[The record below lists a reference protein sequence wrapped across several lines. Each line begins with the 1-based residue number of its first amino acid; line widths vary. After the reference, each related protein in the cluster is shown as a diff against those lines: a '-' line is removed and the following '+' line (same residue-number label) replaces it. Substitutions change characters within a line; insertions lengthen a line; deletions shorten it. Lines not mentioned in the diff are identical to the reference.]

1 MWDEQDWE
9 SAGQYTF
16 RSDAGDSDLNGGRND
31 EWTFDKIQLEDL
43 ESEQK
48 RPFMR
53 PNAEKTGSFPSIF
66 GPIAESSYQKH
77 LERLVNLSCCTLLA
91 DWLTKDSFEDVLKHL
106 DDLALR
112 TNRIVAS
119 ICAVFARY
127 KPFADV
133 EFRSFDSFRGFS
145 TSRGIACF
153 T

>member
-16 RSDAGDSDLNGGRND
+16 RSDWGDSDLNSGRND
-31 EWTFDKIQLEDL
+31 DWTFDKIQLEDL

-53 PNAEKTGSFPSIF
+53 PGAEKVGSFPSIF

-77 LERLVNLSCCTLLA
+77 LERRVNLSSCTLLA
-91 DWLTKDSFEDVLKHL
+91 AWLTKDSFEDVLKHL

-112 TNRIVAS
+112 TNRIVSS

-133 EFRSFDSFRGFS
+133 SLFSFNSFRGSS
-145 TSRGIACF
+145 TSRDIACS

>member
-16 RSDAGDSDLNGGRND
+16 RSDWGDSDLNSGRND

-48 RPFMR
+48 RPFMW
-53 PNAEKTGSFPSIF
+53 PGAEKVGSFPSIF

-77 LERLVNLSCCTLLA
+77 LERRVNLSSCTLLA
-91 DWLTKDSFEDVLKHL
+91 AWLTKDSFEDVLKHL

-112 TNRIVAS
+112 TNRIVSS

-133 EFRSFDSFRGFS
+133 SLFSFNSFRGSS
-145 TSRGIACF
+145 TSRDIACS

>member
-16 RSDAGDSDLNGGRND
+16 RSDWGDSDLNSGRND

-53 PNAEKTGSFPSIF
+53 PSAEKTGSFPCS
-66 GPIAESSYQKH
+66 
-77 LERLVNLSCCTLLA
+77 LLA

>member
-16 RSDAGDSDLNGGRND
+16 RSDWGDSDLNSGRND

-53 PNAEKTGSFPSIF
+53 PGAEKVGSFPSIF

-77 LERLVNLSCCTLLA
+77 LERRVNLSSCTLLA
-91 DWLTKDSFEDVLKHL
+91 AWLTKDSFEDVLKHL

-112 TNRIVAS
+112 TNRIVSS

-133 EFRSFDSFRGFS
+133 SLFLFNSFRGSS
-145 TSRGIACF
+145 TSRDIACS